1 MTTFPWRFVTSK
13 AGVRLAPCAGMR
25 PPLRFVDVLRST
37 TRPER
42 HYVGLTSDVSQRL
55 AVHNSGGSK
64 HTMADRPWE
73 LLAAIEFS
81 KESSA
86 ACFEHYLK
94 SGSGRAFAKR
104 HFV

>member
-1 MTTFPWRFVTSK
+1 
-13 AGVRLAPCAGMR
+13 MR
-25 PPLRFVDVLRST
+25 APLRFVYVLQSIA
-37 TRPER
+37 RPER
-42 HYVGLTSDVSQRL
+42 HYVGLTSCVPQRL

-86 ACFEHYLK
+86 ARFEQYLK
-94 SGSGRAFAKR
+94 SGSGRAFARR